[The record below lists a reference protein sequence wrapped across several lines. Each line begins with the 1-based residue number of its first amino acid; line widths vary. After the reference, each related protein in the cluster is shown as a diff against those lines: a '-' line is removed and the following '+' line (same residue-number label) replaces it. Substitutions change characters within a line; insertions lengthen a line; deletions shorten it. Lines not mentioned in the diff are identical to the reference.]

1 MGGRGEEGVGEGR
14 KVVMMRGRGGV
25 TRTEQFQEVGT
36 QRRFNTDRDGMVDVR
51 LGQPITACGHPP
63 AKGSHTATLMGGSG
77 HTREVIRETLK
88 MSDGL
93 FSKLVS

>member
-14 KVVMMRGRGGV
+14 KVVMMRGRGGGV

-51 LGQPITACGHPP
+51 SGQPITACGHPP

-77 HTREVIRETLK
+77 HTREVIRET
-88 MSDGL
+88 
-93 FSKLVS
+93 